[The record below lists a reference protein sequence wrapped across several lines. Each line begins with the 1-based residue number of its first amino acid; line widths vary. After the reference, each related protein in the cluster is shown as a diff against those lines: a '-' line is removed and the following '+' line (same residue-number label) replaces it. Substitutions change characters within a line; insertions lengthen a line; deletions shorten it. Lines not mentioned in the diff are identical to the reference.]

1 MKLNL
6 SADEVLTSTRSVR
19 KRLDFDRP
27 VERAVV
33 EEALEIALQAPTGS
47 NRQGWHWVIVEDQAK
62 KEAVAQVYRTN
73 FEAYRSLPNA
83 EYKPGDT
90 RGERQ
95 DAVRDSASYL
105 SDNFHR
111 APMLLIP
118 CLWGGRLDNASV
130 VEGAGA
136 WGSLL
141 PAVWSFMLALRE
153 RGLGSAWTTLHLP
166 YEKEAAELL
175 GIPWDTVTQ
184 AGLFPVAYTKG
195 TDFKPAERP
204 PIERIAYLDRYKQ
217 PFAG

>member
-105 SDNFHR
+105 SENFHR

-153 RGLGSAWTTLHLP
+153 RGLGSAWTTIHLMNDG
-166 YEKEAAELL
+166 EREVAELL
-175 GIPWDTVTQ
+175 GIPFDKVTPG
-184 AGLFPVAYTKG
+184 GLFPIAYTIG
-195 TDFKPAERP
+195 TDFKPAKREP
-204 PIERIAYLDRYKQ
+204 LSKVLHWDRW
-217 PFAG
+217 